1 MSESDILSFH
11 LALNDQTTSF
21 LDDEKL
27 YKTKK
32 GVIFVNT
39 SRAEIFNEK
48 TILKG
53 LSTGHIKHCAMDVFH
68 EEPLPIYVIDEDIYE
83 KQPSILIGTVDK
95 YAQITWQPNAKKI
108 FGLDEKGDIKKIQ
121 IYPKKSK
128 AMNLAFDV
136 TPAKYVTGL
145 ITEKGVCEASE
156 KGLKELFK

>member
-68 EEPLPIYVIDEDIYE
+68 EEPLP
-83 KQPSILIGTVDK
+83 KNHQFLIQNNFT
-95 YAQITWQPNAKKI
+95 
-108 FGLDEKGDIKKIQ
+108 
-121 IYPKKSK
+121 
-128 AMNLAFDV
+128 AFCMV
-136 TPAKYVTGL
+136 TSQANDRLLGQV
-145 ITEKGVCEASE
+145 
-156 KGLKELFK
+156 